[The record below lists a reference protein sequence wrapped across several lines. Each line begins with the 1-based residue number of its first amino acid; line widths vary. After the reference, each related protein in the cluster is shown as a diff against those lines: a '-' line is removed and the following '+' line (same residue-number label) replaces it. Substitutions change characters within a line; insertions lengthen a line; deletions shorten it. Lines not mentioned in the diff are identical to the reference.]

1 MNRIDGMPALIG
13 RIGMELGTSDW
24 VEIGQDRIGT
34 FADATGD
41 HQWIH
46 VDPGRAAGGS
56 PFGTTIA
63 HGYLTLSLLPMLG
76 EQAFAVD
83 GIGTRLNYGLNRV
96 RFPAP
101 VPSGGRIRA
110 VFRLKSVEQQGE
122 GRYLVVTEAT
132 VELEGGSRPVCVAE
146 MLVLYLV

>member
-1 MNRIDGMPALIG
+1 MSPGERVEVVLDLEPGEEV
-13 RIGMELGTSDW
+13 ELK
-24 VEIGQDRIGT
+24 
-34 FADATGD
+34 AT
-41 HQWIH
+41 
-46 VDPGRAAGGS
+46 
-56 PFGTTIA
+56 PFPDKLDVPDDEGTTDFGLKDA
-63 HGYLTLSLLPMLG
+63 YTLLTITGPAEDAPMLG